1 MYLLNNDHPNQIEET
16 TFAELGKKESYI
28 EEILRKNVDMIC
40 DDAESMLIVGQQV
53 KNQKNGRSDLTA
65 MDDDGNIVLI
75 EIKRD
80 KKDIELRR
88 EAFEFQAIRYAASCA
103 TIKSTDELIQN
114 VFAPYVEKH
123 KAEFQTAETLT
134 STEIAQRSLDDF
146 IRTNDIKSFN
156 ERQRIVLVAS
166 EFDEQTL
173 SAVAWLN
180 SNQVDISC
188 YQVKPYKLGEQV
200 LLDMKK
206 ILPVPEF
213 DDFYVDIAGPKTLTK
228 ERKQDITRRSLPKID
243 AMLSWGVVKPEAVLG
258 AKGRADEAILLENGQ
273 VKVKSTGEVLSMQQW
288 LKSVYGWSSVET
300 YAFAIDKK
308 SGKSLAELRAEY
320 MEKNQH
326 WGEREL

>member
-16 TFAELGKKESYI
+16 TFGELGKKESYI

-114 VFAPYVEKH
+114 VFAPYVEKY
-123 KAEFQTAETLT
+123 KAEFQTAGTLT

-258 AKGRADEAILLENGQ
+258 AKGRTDEAILLENGQ
-273 VKVKSTGEVLSMQQW
+273 VKVKSTGEVQSMQQW

-326 WGEREL
+326 

>member
-16 TFAELGKKESYI
+16 TFGELGKKESYI

-273 VKVKSTGEVLSMQQW
+273 VKVKSTGEVQSMQQW

-326 WGEREL
+326 

>member
-326 WGEREL
+326 

>member
-258 AKGRADEAILLENGQ
+258 AKDRADEAILLENGQ
-273 VKVKSTGEVLSMQQW
+273 VKVKSTGEVQSMQQW

-326 WGEREL
+326 

>member
-123 KAEFQTAETLT
+123 KVEFQTAETLT

-173 SAVAWLN
+173 SAVVWLN

-213 DDFYVDIAGPKTLTK
+213 DDFYVDIVGPKTLMK

-273 VKVKSTGEVLSMQQW
+273 VKVKSTGEVQSMQQW

-300 YAFAIDKK
+300 YAFAIDKN

-326 WGEREL
+326 

>member
-16 TFAELGKKESYI
+16 TFAELGKQESYI

-65 MDDDGNIVLI
+65 MDDNGNIVLI

-243 AMLSWGVVKPEAVLG
+243 AMLSWDVVKPEAVLG

-273 VKVKSTGEVLSMQQW
+273 VKVKSTGEVQSMQQW

>member
-16 TFAELGKKESYI
+16 TFAELGKRESYI

-123 KAEFQTAETLT
+123 KAEFQTAGTLT

-273 VKVKSTGEVLSMQQW
+273 VKVKSTGEVQSMQQW

-326 WGEREL
+326 